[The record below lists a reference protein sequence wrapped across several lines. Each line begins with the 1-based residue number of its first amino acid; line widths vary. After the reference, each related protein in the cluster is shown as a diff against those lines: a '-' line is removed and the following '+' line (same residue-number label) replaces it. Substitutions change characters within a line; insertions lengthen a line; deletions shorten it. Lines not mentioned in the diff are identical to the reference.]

1 VLKTAPI
8 SPAQPWCA
16 ETHPSPGF
24 VLASRKAS
32 TYSEYASAL
41 CPAAALPDS
50 SFEHPGKHQ
59 ACNVEFS
66 AYQNGRFQQ
75 LHVSEAIRSLYLA
88 RYERRFT
95 SDDLQSFEGGICGVD
110 CIFDIAV

>member
-1 VLKTAPI
+1 MRRTRTTNRTLLKTTLI
-8 SPAQPWCA
+8 SPAQPWRA
-16 ETHPSPGF
+16 ETRPGPGF

-41 CPAAALPDS
+41 CSSAALLDS

-59 ACNVEFS
+59 ACYVELS
-66 AYQNGRFQQ
+66 PYQNGRFQQ
-75 LHVSEAIRSLYLA
+75 LAVSEAIRSLYLE

-95 SDDLQSFEGGICGVD
+95 SD
-110 CIFDIAV
+110 AVRVS